1 MRLESGFQ
9 IALNWLY
16 IGKMIVASQ
25 LDVAVFLLSILVTGP
40 SSMVLELWQ
49 FLFIR
54 DWPEIRKTEMRP
66 SGFYPISGYLK
77 E

>member
-9 IALNWLY
+9 IALIWLY
-16 IGKMIVASQ
+16 IGKMIVTSQ

-40 SSMVLELWQ
+40 SSMILVLWQ

-54 DWPEIRKTEMRP
+54 DWPEIQKTEMRP
-66 SGFYPISGYLK
+66 SGFCPISGYLK